1 MGEGRNLSRQAAGT
15 LALVLLL
22 IGLVA
27 APVGAL
33 DGTSRLAA
41 STEQLAFEAEFLEL
55 VNVERTAEG
64 LGTLHRLPVLVE
76 GARGQARA
84 IEEAG
89 YLFHNPNLAEVTTG
103 WYALGENVGY
113 GPTVQALHQAFMNS
127 PGHRANV
134 LKDSYNYGGV
144 GVVIDS
150 NNVIWVAIVFM
161 YGPEGLAD
169 GDAVP
174 SDPSD
179 DGSGSDP
186 DDSYEGSFSDDEGSV
201 HEDSIEAIA
210 DAGITEGCK
219 AGQAEYCPEALVTRA
234 QMATFI
240 MRALDLSP
248 SAIDFFGDDDGSAHE
263 AAINAL
269 AEAGISLGCGD
280 GQYCGDEPVTRA
292 QMATF
297 LQRAL
302 ELEPATGD
310 GFVDDD
316 GSTHEDA
323 INALAEKGITGG
335 CDSGARLFCP
345 EEKVT
350 RAQMASFL
358 ARALGLIT

>member
-1 MGEGRNLSRQAAGT
+1 MGEGRKLSGRAVGT
-15 LALVLLL
+15 LVAILLL
-22 IGLVA
+22 TGLVA

-33 DGTSRLAA
+33 DGTSHLAA
-41 STEQLAFEAEFLEL
+41 SADQLTFEAQFLDLINE
-55 VNVERTAEG
+55 ERVAEG
-64 LGTLHRLPVLVE
+64 LGALARLPVLVE
-76 GARGQARA
+76 GARGQAQA

-89 YLFHNPNLAEVTTG
+89 YLFHNPNLAAVTTG

-113 GPTVQALHQAFMNS
+113 GPTVEALHQAFMDS

-134 LKDSYNYGGV
+134 LKDTYNYGGV

-161 YGPEGLAD
+161 YGPEGLAED
-169 GDAVP
+169 LSSTDESNP
-174 SDPSD
+174 DPVEQ
-179 DGSGSDP
+179 
-186 DDSYEGSFSDDEGSV
+186 YEGTFSDDEGSV

-210 DAGITEGCK
+210 EAGITNGCRSN
-219 AGQAEYCPEALVTRA
+219 GLEYCPQLLVTRA

-240 MRALDLSP
+240 MRALDLPASK
-248 SAIDFFGDDDGSAHE
+248 IDFFIDDDGTQHE
-263 AAINAL
+263 TAINAL
-269 AEAGISLGCGD
+269 AEAGISLGCGNSE
-280 GQYCGDEPVTRA
+280 YCGDEPVTRA

-302 ELEPATGD
+302 DLQPGDAD

-323 INALAEKGITGG
+323 INALAANGISGG
-335 CDSGARLFCP
+335 CDSDTRLFCP
-345 EEKVT
+345 NEKVT

-358 ARALGLIT
+358 ARALGLVT